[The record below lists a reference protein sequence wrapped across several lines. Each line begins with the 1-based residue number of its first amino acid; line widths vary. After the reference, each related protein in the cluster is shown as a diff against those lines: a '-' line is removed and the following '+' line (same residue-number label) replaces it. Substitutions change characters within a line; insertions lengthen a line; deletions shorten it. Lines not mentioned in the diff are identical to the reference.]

1 MIVGRIGQ
9 DGTRPNPHPLIA
21 FMVAASSPRSA
32 PRRDWRFW
40 LALGLCFGL
49 GHGIT
54 QRLLD
59 LRSDEGS
66 AGVQKF
72 GVQPFPGESLDALR
86 RRYGNQSQPLRAD
99 LEALEK
105 ERRSQQ
111 EKAEA
116 EQRRSEL
123 DGQQEAEQQQIRQEA
138 ERARIEALD
147 RNQAGDAAAPALPPL
162 ESVAPPPPAPAPEL
176 PAPSGTGPA
185 LPALPQAPPAPSPAS
200 QP

>member
-1 MIVGRIGQ
+1 
-9 DGTRPNPHPLIA
+9 
-21 FMVAASSPRSA
+21 MVAASSPRSA
-32 PRRDWRFW
+32 RRRDWRHW

-99 LEALEK
+99 LEALEQ

-138 ERARIEALD
+138 ERDRMEALD
-147 RNQAGDAAAPALPPL
+147 RKEAGDPAAPALPPL
-162 ESVAPPPPAPAPEL
+162 ESVAPPPAAPAPEL
-176 PAPSGTGPA
+176 PAPSANGPA
-185 LPALPQAPPAPSPAS
+185 LPALPQAPPAPIPAS